1 MASEKLVKQLLAIN
15 FSLHPSSAPA
25 DITAAHVVAKF
36 WMQALAP
43 FEDAEV
49 EPIATR
55 ALESSTF
62 PLKPADIVP
71 KLACARLGVIPWEEA
86 YAEVCD
92 LIDMRDGSFRR
103 SPDSPQKR
111 VADRM
116 LSALQART
124 GEGSHALRAQFRDAY
139 HAEVERMIDEE
150 REPGGVLAIGSSN
163 GVKAIEAQP

>member
-62 PLKPADIVP
+62 PLKPADVVP
-71 KLACARLGVIPWEEA
+71 KLAINRLGVVPWEEA
-86 YAEVCD
+86 FPLA
-92 LIDMRDGSFRR
+92 R
-103 SPDSPQKR
+103 
-111 VADRM
+111 
-116 LSALQART
+116 QA
-124 GEGSHALRAQFRDAY
+124 ALRREIHELPEGPIQDVARSMREAFLNRKVDDPLTILQAQFRDSYNA
-139 HAEVERMIDEE
+139 AVSRLIDEE
-150 REPGGVLAIGSSN
+150 RKPGGMLAIGSAN
-163 GVKAIEAQP
+163 GVKAIEAKS